1 MLSEYLFLMV
11 EDRCKNADT
20 VKSFRPLNKIP
31 EDMASGGA
39 LNFSYDS
46 HFLGWINS

>member
-1 MLSEYLFLMV
+1 MLFEYLCLMV

-20 VKSFRPLNKIP
+20 VKFFRPLNKIP

-39 LNFSYDS
+39 
-46 HFLGWINS
+46 H

>member
-31 EDMASGGA
+31 EDTASGGA
-39 LNFSYDS
+39 LQLWQLLFSVD
-46 HFLGWINS
+46 